1 MINGF
6 MVGVGGVML
15 ASRLR
20 SVATGSGG
28 GDLLLSII
36 AAAVIGGTSLFG
48 GTGRVVAALLGA
60 TVIASINS
68 GMNLLGL
75 PQGTRFVITGL
86 VLLGAVLVD
95 ALSKRARAARGLA

>member
-1 MINGF
+1 MFAPGW
-6 MVGVGGVML
+6 
-15 ASRLR
+15 R
-20 SVATGSGG
+20 
-28 GDLLLSII
+28 
-36 AAAVIGGTSLFG
+36 AAEFFAHLKCEADA
-48 GTGRVVAALLGA
+48 GRN
-60 TVIASINS
+60 NS